1 VTVVALWAPLAAE
14 VFVEPASGGN
24 RRALRRGTDGWW
36 RDDRDQVDPYWLVV
50 DGLRVPD
57 PRSRWQPEGL
67 DGPTAVDD
75 AGAFRWTDGGWRGF
89 RLADAVL
96 YELHVGTF
104 SPEGTFAGVVDRLD
118 HLTDLGVNAI
128 ELMPVATFPGRRGW
142 GYDGALLGAVHHAYG
157 DPDDLRR
164 LVDACHARRIAVVL
178 DVVYNH
184 LGPTGNHLGSFG
196 PYFTDRYPT
205 PWGQAVNLDG
215 PGSDEVRRFFIDNA
229 LQWVT
234 DFHVDGLRLDAVH
247 ALRDGSAVHFLEQ
260 LAAEVHDAADQQDRT
275 VWVIAESDLNDPRLV
290 RPVDTGG
297 YGLDAAWSDDFHHAL
312 HVALTDEHGGYYA
325 DFQGWSDVARCLE
338 EVWVHAGTYVP
349 SRQRRHGR
357 PAGDVPRTR
366 FLGYSQNHD
375 QVGNRARGER
385 LGHLVDRRRA
395 EAAAAVVLTA
405 PFVPMLFQGEEW
417 AASTPFQ
424 FFTDHQ
430 DPAIAEATRDGRR
443 AEFAG
448 FAEFAGDVPDP
459 QDPATFER
467 SKLDWHERTG
477 PGHAAMLSW
486 YRRLI
491 EARHAWPD
499 LGTDGPTDTA
509 ARLDAHGRCLRV
521 LRGSA
526 ELIVNAGDS
535 AVAVPLGGLR
545 VEVTNDDQAR
555 IIAGDL
561 HLAPWCTAVCVPDD
575 GE

>member
-1 VTVVALWAPLAAE
+1 MTVVALWAPNAAE
-14 VFVEPASGGN
+14 VELEQASDGT
-24 RRALRRGTDGWW
+24 RRALRAATDGWW
-36 RDDRDQVDPYWLVV
+36 RDDRDQQDPYWLVV
-50 DGLRVPD
+50 DGQRVPD
-57 PRSRWQPEGL
+57 PRSRWQPAGL
-67 DGPTAVDD
+67 DGPTAIDEPRRF
-75 AGAFRWTDGGWRGF
+75 GWTDDGWRGF
-89 RLADAVL
+89 ELADAVL

-104 SPEGTFAGVVDRLD
+104 SPEGTFAGVAARLD
-118 HLTDLGVNAI
+118 HLSDLGVNAI
-128 ELMPVATFPGRRGW
+128 ELMPVATFPGRWGW

-157 DPDDLRR
+157 EPEDLRR
-164 LVDACHARRIAVVL
+164 LVDACHARGIAVVL

-229 LQWVT
+229 LQWIT
-234 DFHVDGLRLDAVH
+234 EFHMDGLRLDAVH
-247 ALRDGSAVHFLEQ
+247 ALRDSSAVHFLEQ
-260 LAAEVHDAADQQDRT
+260 LATEVHDAATDLGRT

-290 RPVDTGG
+290 RPVDAGG

-312 HVALTDEHGGYYA
+312 HVALTGERGGYYA
-325 DFQGWSDVARCLE
+325 DFAGWSDVVRCLE
-338 EVWVHAGTYVP
+338 EVWVHAGTFVP
-349 SRQRRHGR
+349 SRGRRHGR
-357 PAGDVPRTR
+357 PAGDVPRR
-366 FLGYSQNHD
+366 QFLGYSQNHD

-385 LGHLVDRRRA
+385 LCHLVDQRRA

-430 DPAIAEATRDGRR
+430 DPRIAEATRDGRR

-448 FAEFAGDVPDP
+448 FAEFGGEVPDP

-467 SKLDWHERTG
+467 SRLDWSERSQ
-477 PGHAAMLSW
+477 PAHAAMLSW

-491 EARHAWPD
+491 EARRAWPG
-499 LGTDGPTDTA
+499 LGTDGPTDTV

-521 LRGSA
+521 LRGSV
-526 ELIVNAGDS
+526 ELVVNAADT

-545 VEVTNDDQAR
+545 VELTNDDGAQV
-555 IIAGDL
+555 IDGDL
-561 HLAPWCTAVCVPDD
+561 RLGPWCTAVCVPDD